1 MIRVAWVAALV
12 LITLTVLVLLW
23 QFNVA
28 VVMFF
33 LSLAAAAAF
42 RPIIEALNQRVSQ
55 RGLAL
60 VITLGIVVIGVVAFM
75 TVVTGPLINDIQ
87 RAVEDLL
94 KTYERTKNT
103 WEHAQFPVV
112 VNLAGQLPP
121 AQVLSDGLIGEDSRQ
136 AVQAIFGAAEGTF
149 EFLGRLAIVVALSLY
164 WSAGHIHFERLWLSL
179 LPVES
184 RAQARRTWQAIE
196 IGIGAYLRR
205 EFTLSAVF
213 GICLW
218 IGYLVLGVKYPALLA
233 LVGALARLIP
243 WLGPIL
249 IVMFPILVGSTLGGW
264 AGLAAAVYTLLVLI
278 LLEKTLGARIF
289 PRQRYNSLLLV
300 MLMLALADSFGL
312 LGAIL
317 APMLAVAIRI
327 LFDNLMP
334 VLALNSNGTQDRTY
348 TGLLERMG
356 LIKQMTARQDG
367 PYASETASL
376 TARLEQ
382 LLEKS
387 LSIEQKN

>member
-1 MIRVAWVAALV
+1 
-12 LITLTVLVLLW
+12 
-23 QFNVA
+23 
-28 VVMFF
+28 
-33 LSLAAAAAF
+33 
-42 RPIIEALNQRVSQ
+42 
-55 RGLAL
+55 
-60 VITLGIVVIGVVAFM
+60 
-75 TVVTGPLINDIQ
+75 
-87 RAVEDLL
+87 
-94 KTYERTKNT
+94 
-103 WEHAQFPVV
+103 
-112 VNLAGQLPP
+112 
-121 AQVLSDGLIGEDSRQ
+121 
-136 AVQAIFGAAEGTF
+136 
-149 EFLGRLAIVVALSLY
+149 
-164 WSAGHIHFERLWLSL
+164 
-179 LPVES
+179 
-184 RAQARRTWQAIE
+184 
-196 IGIGAYLRR
+196 
-205 EFTLSAVF
+205 
-213 GICLW
+213 
-218 IGYLVLGVKYPALLA
+218 
-233 LVGALARLIP
+233 
-243 WLGPIL
+243 
-249 IVMFPILVGSTLGGW
+249 MFPILVGSTLGGW

-356 LIKQMTARQDG
+356 LIKQMTTRQDG